1 TANKTMSK
9 ETNRISYPPGVN
21 HVPRPAPRH
30 NPYGIETYSIVLYI
44 GKPGNFTG
52 AGENILHRFQNFLLL
67 PRSNTFLTGGKTLPS
82 FHFHGHQGFA
92 ARGQHVD
99 FALVN
104 MIALGKN

>member
-1 TANKTMSK
+1 PTERSCATTTAVSVPAPNKIGQQPDTANKTMSK

-82 FHFHGHQGFA
+82 FHF
-92 ARGQHVD
+92 
-99 FALVN
+99 
-104 MIALGKN
+104 